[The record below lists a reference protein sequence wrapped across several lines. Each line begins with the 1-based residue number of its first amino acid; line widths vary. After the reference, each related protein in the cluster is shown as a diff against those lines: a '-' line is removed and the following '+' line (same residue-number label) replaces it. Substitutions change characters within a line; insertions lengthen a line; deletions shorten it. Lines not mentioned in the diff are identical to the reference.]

1 MAPEK
6 KGGQRKTKGF
16 LSSIRQARE
25 DIINIHKHISGVE
38 LKQHV
43 PQAFKEIEKFT
54 MKETGAVDNTLNK
67 AVRAKGK
74 QNVSY
79 LSLYGCPESSKC
91 YFSQCTGHLKKSQ
104 SA

>member
-1 MAPEK
+1 
-6 KGGQRKTKGF
+6 
-16 LSSIRQARE
+16 
-25 DIINIHKHISGVE
+25 
-38 LKQHV
+38 
-43 PQAFKEIEKFT
+43 

-91 YFSQCTGHLKKSQ
+91 YFSQCTGHLKKSLVSMNEIACLLIIKQ
-104 SA
+104 YKKIFIFPMSCEIP